1 MLQCK
6 HCGFQ
11 ATTEEEESSIHI
23 HHIIPKS
30 IGGTDI
36 DGRLALCK
44 KCHDIL
50 HNMLPKL
57 MWAFVTD
64 KENCKNAIS
73 GYVLNFYKK
82 Y

>member
-1 MLQCK
+1 MLRCR

-11 ATTEEEESSIHI
+11 ATNEVEEGSIQI

-30 IGGTDI
+30 IGGTDV

-44 KCHDIL
+44 KCHNIL
-50 HNMLPKL
+50 HNMLPTL
-57 MWAFVTD
+57 MWEFVID
-64 KENCKNAIS
+64 KESCKKEIDDFT
-73 GYVLNFYKK
+73 LNIYKK